1 VTKSPK
7 LDKLNVK
14 QVAALPLGARVA
26 VDPWSNQVSMSKARS
41 VEILSAREKMPFQI
55 TPFYPYLYRVAA
67 ESAAN
72 STTVTAQGGGAN

>member
-1 VTKSPK
+1 
-7 LDKLNVK
+7 
-14 QVAALPLGARVA
+14 
-26 VDPWSNQVSMSKARS
+26 MSKARS